1 MATRRNMKSRK
12 YRKSRKN
19 YKRVRKGGQALNN
32 KERLSEYEPRGA
44 LSYDGPMNMT
54 LDPDYQRIDR
64 MLNYNKYNQ
73 NAQRNQLKRGMNK
86 EALSQLTR
94 LNTFQSLEPD
104 QQKVVA
110 TTFMNLTPVEQDKY
124 IENFKY
130 LNGGKTKKKSRKNK
144 KIRGGEKG
152 DCTERALH
160 TELITNPEEYY
171 GQLKDKYCNTFMDKN
186 FKHKKCCNIIEQN
199 ITNLSS

>member
-1 MATRRNMKSRK
+1 MTSRRNMKSRK
-12 YRKSRKN
+12 SMKSRKN
-19 YKRVRKGGQALNN
+19 YKRVKRGGQA
-32 KERLSEYEPRGA
+32 EYEPRLA
-44 LSYDGPMNMT
+44 ESSYEGPIEDWT
-54 LDPDYQRIDR
+54 RHPDYQRIDR

-73 NAQRNQLKRGMNK
+73 NAQRNQLERGMNK
-86 EALSQLTR
+86 DQLSQLTR
-94 LNTFQSLEPD
+94 LNTFQSLAPD
-104 QQKVVA
+104 QQKALV
-110 TTFMNLTPVEQDKY
+110 TTFLSLTPVEQGKY

-130 LNGGKTKKKSRKNK
+130 LNGGKTKKRRRKNK

-171 GQLKDKYCNTFMDKN
+171 GQLKDQYCNTFVDKN
-186 FKHKKCCNIIEQN
+186 FKHKTCCNIIEKN